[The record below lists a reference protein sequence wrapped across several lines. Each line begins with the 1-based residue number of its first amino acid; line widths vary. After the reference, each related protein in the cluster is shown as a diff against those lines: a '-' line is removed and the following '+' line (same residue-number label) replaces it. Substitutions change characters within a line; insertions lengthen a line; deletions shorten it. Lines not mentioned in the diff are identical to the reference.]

1 MPSSSN
7 IFAPLLPNLISR
19 LVVIQG
25 GNMPLTKTYVRNGN
39 RTIIASITSGFS
51 NNTEIVRESDN
62 HILGKVNH
70 HFGNTRDARKIS

>member
-1 MPSSSN
+1 
-7 IFAPLLPNLISR
+7 
-19 LVVIQG
+19 
-25 GNMPLTKTYVRNGN
+25 MPLTKTYVRNGN

-51 NNTEIVRESDN
+51 NDTEIVRESDN